1 MNDAANGKLVP
12 TNKPDSSGSGS
23 GVSGSA
29 SGDKIDDDED
39 TTTGNQIPIFWTSDP
54 TKENPENN
62 YNVNVLTAPNDV
74 EPREIAGGGA
84 SYTHKSIFLLITSLL
99 VLLLE

>member
-12 TNKPDSSGSGS
+12 TNKPDYSGSGS
-23 GVSGSA
+23 GSGSA
-29 SGDKIDDDED
+29 SGDIIDDDEN
-39 TTTGNQIPIFWTSDP
+39 TTTDNQIPKFWTSDP

-62 YNVNVLTAPNDV
+62 HNVNVLTDLNDV

-84 SYTHKSIFLLITSLL
+84 SHTHKSIFLLITSLL